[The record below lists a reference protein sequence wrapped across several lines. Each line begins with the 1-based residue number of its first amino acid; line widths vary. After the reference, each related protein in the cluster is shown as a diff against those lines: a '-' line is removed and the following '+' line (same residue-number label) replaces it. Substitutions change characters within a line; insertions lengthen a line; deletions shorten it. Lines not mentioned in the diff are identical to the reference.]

1 MRWERGR
8 KERTME
14 TRQAPVVHFSIKTS
28 CFLSTDRLSTHFTV
42 LVSTWTTLH
51 VRLIK
56 RIISLGRWCNV
67 LVSLLRERC
76 NGISKF
82 FFLWL
87 EREGWNYYETWRYL
101 MRKDKIWCRWLGKYV
116 IAGRNYAAP
125 RELSWTKNSYFA
137 FSRVMQDFLRSVGF
151 SLKRTRARPRRLDN
165 ERHAFFPFFLS
176 VPVSNGN
183 CSFLLTRFILFFG
196 AYCMYK
202 KNESMKL
209 GDWIFFKV
217 KFRRRLNEI
226 EGISTL

>member
-1 MRWERGR
+1 MMQRFGFVA
-8 KERTME
+8 
-14 TRQAPVVHFSIKTS
+14 TREMQRDLEI
-28 CFLSTDRLSTHFTV
+28 FLSLTRERRLE
-42 LVSTWTTLH
+42 
-51 VRLIK
+51 
-56 RIISLGRWCNV
+56 
-67 LVSLLRERC
+67 LLR
-76 NGISKF
+76 NV
-82 FFLWL
+82 
-87 EREGWNYYETWRYL
+87 TYL

>member
-67 LVSLLRERC
+67 LVSSLRERC

-87 EREGWNYYETWRYL
+87 EREAWNYYETWRYL

-116 IAGRNYAAP
+116 IAGRNYAAL

-137 FSRVMQDFLRSVGF
+137 FSRVMQDFLRSVRF

-165 ERHAFFPFFLS
+165 ERHAFFFFF
-176 VPVSNGN
+176 
-183 CSFLLTRFILFFG
+183 SFCPGKQR
-196 AYCMYK
+196 
-202 KNESMKL
+202 
-209 GDWIFFKV
+209 
-217 KFRRRLNEI
+217 
-226 EGISTL
+226 